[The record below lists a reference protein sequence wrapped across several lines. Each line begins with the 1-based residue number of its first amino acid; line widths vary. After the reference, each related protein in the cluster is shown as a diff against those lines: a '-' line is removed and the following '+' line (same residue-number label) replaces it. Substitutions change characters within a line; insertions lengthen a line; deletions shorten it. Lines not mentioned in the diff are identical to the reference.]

1 MANDLLEL
9 TAAIARELGPPWAA
23 SPLPE
28 NEACLHGPG
37 RHLLVVR
44 HDHRNDRLTIAGAAA
59 AGLGPHWP
67 RPSRHRINVSRGKSP
82 ERIAGEISR
91 RLLPDYRA
99 ALAVAETN
107 LEIATRTQADAAR
120 ALAILARQLHGT
132 VTGQRVYLNGP
143 SSHLTGT
150 VSLAEGAL
158 ALNLRLPAPHAA
170 HLAQALRNFRA
181 TP

>member
-28 NEACLHGPG
+28 NEASLHGPG

-67 RPSRHRINVSRGKSP
+67 RPSRHRITVSREKSP

-107 LEIATRTQADAAR
+107 LEIATHAHRRTRHAPW
-120 ALAILARQLHGT
+120 
-132 VTGQRVYLNGP
+132 P
-143 SSHLTGT
+143 SSP
-150 VSLAEGAL
+150 VSSTA
-158 ALNLRLPAPHAA
+158 RSPASAS
-170 HLAQALRNFRA
+170 
-181 TP
+181 T